1 MIDRVKIY
9 IKAGDGGD
17 GVVSFRR
24 EKFVPY
30 GGPDGGDGGNGGS
43 VVLVADSGMSTLR
56 WFGRRRDFRAQQGEN
71 GAGKKMHGKNGEDL
85 LIKVPLGTVI
95 SVLDSAGEKVLIAD
109 LAGEGQRVMVAK
121 GGRGGLGNARF
132 ATSTHQAPRIAQ
144 RGEKGEEAT
153 LILDLKLI
161 ADVGIIGCPNVGK
174 STLLASASAATPK
187 IAEYPFTTKEP
198 ILGVVDVGNRS
209 FVVAEIPGLIEGA
222 HRGLGLGHDFLRH
235 AERTRL
241 LIHVLDGTSQSPLA
255 DMEKVNQE
263 LSLYNPF
270 LHSKRQLVA
279 VNKIDLPQVQDRIP
293 DLERELS
300 SSDVP
305 VFFISAATT
314 QGVSQLMA
322 KAAQMLDSIAAE
334 SRGEEAPLAI
344 FRPQPRR
351 EIVSVSKEGDIFVVS
366 APKVESLAARM
377 DLNNEEA
384 RSYLRRQC
392 KRMGV
397 SAALKKAGA
406 KPGDKVRLGEIELE
420 WD

>member
-9 IKAGDGGD
+9 VKAGDGGD
-17 GVVSFRR
+17 GVVSFRH

-43 VVLVADSGMSTLR
+43 VVLVADASTSTLR
-56 WFGRRRDFRAQQGEN
+56 WFWRRRDFRAQKGEN

-85 LIKVPLGTVI
+85 LIKVPLGTVV
-95 SVLDSAGEKVLIAD
+95 SVLDSVGEKVLIAD
-109 LAGEGQRVMVAK
+109 LAEEGQRVMVAK

-132 ATSTHQAPRIAQ
+132 ATSTYQAPRIAQ

-161 ADVGIIGCPNVGK
+161 ADVGIIGYPNVGK
-174 STLLASASAATPK
+174 STLLASASAARPK
-187 IAEYPFTTKEP
+187 IADYPFTTKEP
-198 ILGVVDVGNRS
+198 ILGVIDVGNRS
-209 FVVAEIPGLIEGA
+209 FVLAEIPGLIEGA

-241 LIHVLDGTSQSPLA
+241 LIHVLDGTSQSPLS

-263 LSLYNPF
+263 LSLYNPI
-270 LHSKRQLVA
+270 LHTRHQLVA
-279 VNKIDLPQVQDRIP
+279 VNKIDLPEVQARIP

-300 SSDVP
+300 SIDVP

-314 QGVSQLMA
+314 EGVSRLMA

-334 SRGEEAPLAI
+334 SRGQEASLAV
-344 FRPQPRR
+344 FRPQPR
-351 EIVSVSKEGDIFVVS
+351 EESISVSKEGDIFVVS
-366 APKVESLAARM
+366 APKMASLAARM

-384 RSYLRRQC
+384 LSYIRRQC

-397 SAALKKAGA
+397 SAVLKKAGA

-420 WD
+420 WE

>member
-17 GVVSFRR
+17 GVVSFRH

-43 VVLVADSGMSTLR
+43 VVLMADSSVSTLR

-95 SVLDSAGEKVLIAD
+95 SVLDSAGEKMLMAD
-109 LAGEGQRVMVAK
+109 LAEEGQRVMAAK

-174 STLLASASAATPK
+174 STLLASASAARPK
-187 IAEYPFTTKEP
+187 VADYPFTTKEP

-263 LSLYNPF
+263 LSLYNPL
-270 LHSKRQLVA
+270 LHTRRQLVA

-293 DLERELS
+293 ELERELS
-300 SSDVP
+300 SLDVP

-314 QGVSQLMA
+314 QGVSRLMA
-322 KAAQMLDSIAAE
+322 EVAQMLESLAAE
-334 SRGEEAPLAI
+334 PRGEEAPLAV

-351 EIVSVSKEGDIFVVS
+351 ETISVSKEGDIFVVS

-384 RSYLRRQC
+384 LSYIRRQC

-420 WD
+420 WE